1 MSIDQ
6 GSTTNGQPVNM
17 PAVHMALLLDI
28 VKCDER
34 HLQPIA
40 GRIGL
45 WFVTDGHF
53 RGFLPLSLCPNHVLA
68 LATATG
74 GERFE
79 EGVRSGLV
87 LRTDREDK
95 FLGLDQLSMSS

>member
-1 MSIDQ
+1 MNIDQ
-6 GSTTNGQPVNM
+6 GSTNHGQPVNV
-17 PAVHMALLLDI
+17 PAVHMAMLLDI

-34 HLQPIA
+34 QLQPIA
-40 GRIGL
+40 GRTGL

-53 RGFLPLSLCPNHVLA
+53 NGLLPLSLCPNHVLE
-68 LATATG
+68 LATANG

-87 LRTDREDK
+87 LRTDREDR